1 MTLGFGNGF
10 DVRIL
15 NWSLL
20 RCKNSSV
27 EEGKVTW
34 ILLCYHAVSSSVMC
48 SLFFKQ
54 HYIPDTHFS
63 TNSFILKRPF
73 AKNQAAKTPSISSSF
88 SRLVT
93 TEDGAGYQ
101 KSGHSCADGSLPLVM
116 AVAHPAAEG
125 GVWSFFVRFLVRC
138 GFFFGTF
145 RWFSVVV
152 FWVGYERVWN
162 GVKMVWN
169 DKWRINGVSL
179 MFLHMFFFLR
189 KLLLVVNWKAQVGL
203 L

>member
-1 MTLGFGNGF
+1 MGFGNGF

-34 ILLCYHAVSSSVMC
+34 ISLCYHAVSSSVMC
-48 SLFFKQ
+48 SLFVKQ
-54 HYIPDTHFS
+54 HYIADTHVSHKFIHS
-63 TNSFILKRPF
+63 PNDPFWQKSSRKNSIH
-73 AKNQAAKTPSISSSF
+73 SSSSF

-125 GVWSFFVRFLVRC
+125 GVWSVRFLSVC
-138 GFFFGTF
+138 FFFGTF

-152 FWVGYERVWN
+152 FWVGYERFMKWC
-162 GVKMVWN
+162 VKW
-169 DKWRINGVSL
+169 
-179 MFLHMFFFLR
+179 
-189 KLLLVVNWKAQVGL
+189 
-203 L
+203 